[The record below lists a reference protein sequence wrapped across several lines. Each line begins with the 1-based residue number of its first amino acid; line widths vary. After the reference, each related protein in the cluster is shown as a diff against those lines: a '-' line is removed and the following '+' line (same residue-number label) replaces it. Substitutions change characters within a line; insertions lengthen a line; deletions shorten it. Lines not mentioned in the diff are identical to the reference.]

1 MRPHRGKAS
10 PPPLGAASTGPPVSD
25 GAHPPLGAA
34 SATRA
39 PAHDDRE
46 FAALYRE
53 YFPALCAFLRR
64 KFGAGPPEPEDAAQA
79 AFTQFA
85 NLADRSAIASPRA
98 FLYRCAHNYVLDQR
112 RRQAVSAR
120 AAADV
125 VTLSFGLAPAED
137 DPARVLEARDAL
149 AAVAAA
155 IDALDAR
162 RRDVLIMHSVQEL
175 SCAEIARRMRLS
187 PTRVIQLYAQ
197 AVAACA
203 KALRVGH
210 EETGP

>member
-1 MRPHRGKAS
+1 VSDGGR
-10 PPPLGAASTGPPVSD
+10 PPLGSVSAA
-25 GAHPPLGAA
+25 
-34 SATRA
+34 A
-39 PAHDDRE
+39 PASDEGE

-79 AFTQFA
+79 AFTQYA
-85 NLADRSAIASPRA
+85 NLADRSDIANPRA

-125 VTLSFGLAPAED
+125 VTLNFGLAPAGD
-137 DPARVLEARDAL
+137 DPARVLEGRDAL
-149 AAVAAA
+149 ASVAAA

-162 RRDVLIMHSVQEL
+162 RRDVLILHSVHEL
-175 SCAEIARRMRLS
+175 SCAEIARRMKLS

-203 KALRVGH
+203 RALREGGG
-210 EETGP
+210 ETSA